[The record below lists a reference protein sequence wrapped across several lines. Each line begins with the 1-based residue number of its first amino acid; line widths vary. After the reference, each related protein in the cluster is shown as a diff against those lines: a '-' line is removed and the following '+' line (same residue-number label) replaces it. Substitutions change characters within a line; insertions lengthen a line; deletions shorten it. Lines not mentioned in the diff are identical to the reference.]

1 MSNLDNS
8 VNKNE
13 YEERI
18 DKQAEILKQA
28 FKELDKNHDDNI
40 DENELFEFLQQ
51 RGKDINRDTL
61 NKLFK
66 TLDFDHNG
74 YISVNEFIRSYLK
87 NLSELEVYLQ
97 ELEKNI
103 QESRAES
110 DKLTR
115 EMEKYKNERL
125 NSEGLSENAHLQV
138 NVNRVE
144 VQDVKNSFE
153 NIQVKIVLDNFNQ
166 TLKYTKKDNLDFVF
180 DQDIKM

>member
-1 MSNLDNS
+1 M
-8 VNKNE
+8 NKNE

-18 DKQAEILKQA
+18 EKQAEILKKA

-40 DENELFEFLQQ
+40 DEGELFEFLQE
-51 RGKDINRDTL
+51 RGKDINKDTL

-74 YISVNEFIRSYLK
+74 YISVNEFIKSYLK

-97 ELEKNI
+97 DLEKNI
-103 QESRAES
+103 KDSRDET

-144 VQDVKNSFE
+144 VQDSKNSFD

-180 DQDIKM
+180 DQDINM

>member
-18 DKQAEILKQA
+18 EKQAEILKKA

-40 DENELFEFLQQ
+40 DEGELFEFLQE
-51 RGKDINRDTL
+51 RGKDINKDTL

-74 YISVNEFIRSYLK
+74 YISVNEFIKSYLK

-97 ELEKNI
+97 DLEKNI
-103 QESRAES
+103 KDSRDET

-144 VQDVKNSFE
+144 VQDSKNSFD

-180 DQDIKM
+180 DQDINM

>member
-1 MSNLDNS
+1 MSNLDQS

-18 DKQAEILKQA
+18 EKQAEILKQA
-28 FKELDKNHDDNI
+28 FKEVDKNHDDFI

-51 RGKDINRDTL
+51 RGKDINKDTL

-74 YISVNEFIRSYLK
+74 YISINEFVRSYLK

-97 ELEKNI
+97 ELERNI
-103 QESRAES
+103 QESRDES
-110 DKLTR
+110 KKLSV
-115 EMEKYKNERL
+115 EMDKYKNERL

-138 NVNRVE
+138 NVSRVE
-144 VQDVKNSFE
+144 IQDLRNNFD
-153 NIQVKIVLDNFNQ
+153 NIEVKIVLDSFNQ
-166 TLKYTKKDNLDFVF
+166 TLKYTKKDNKDFVF
-180 DQDIKM
+180 DQDLKM

>member
-1 MSNLDNS
+1 
-8 VNKNE
+8 
-13 YEERI
+13 
-18 DKQAEILKQA
+18 
-28 FKELDKNHDDNI
+28 
-40 DENELFEFLQQ
+40 
-51 RGKDINRDTL
+51 
-61 NKLFK
+61 
-66 TLDFDHNG
+66 
-74 YISVNEFIRSYLK
+74 LK